1 MPRSVRLLIASAILV
16 LTVPTIASATPA
28 WTTKYR
34 GGWTDPSL
42 CKDNLFNASCTV
54 APHSANMVPVGARP
68 GEADWT
74 DTETNSDM
82 VFLRDHYAIAASYN
96 HFRVLDISNPAAINS
111 PSALISNTSCPGSQ
125 GDLNVFE
132 KGDVH
137 LLFRAQ
143 EGSHNIPNG
152 DLRRTC
158 ETAGAG
164 EVGVGFVGLTVVDI
178 SDLAHPK
185 PIIGVPTCGGSHT
198 ITQYWNNV
206 NNKLYIF
213 SIAGGKGTSAPQ
225 WGLDCSA
232 ITVTG
237 ARIDTIEVPL
247 DHPEDAHLL
256 TGFIPTGGT
265 ATGCHDVNT
274 FEELHYLLMSCAQ
287 GSLASLVDVSD
298 IEHPVV
304 KWTFTYPG
312 LQTMHTGDFSWG
324 GRYVYFN
331 GEPGG
336 GNAAQ
341 CEYQDDPVLYTQFIL
356 ELQTGKL
363 VGQLHV
369 PRPQGAQT
377 GATENCT
384 IHEINMVPSLD
395 RNLMAASCYTCGMM
409 LFDLTNPRAP
419 REIAW
424 VDPETAPSAAAQM
437 LPAGAPANGS
447 GCWTGYWYN
456 GYMYCQELAW
466 GLHVWTTTES
476 FKQRAVTF
484 TELNPETTP
493 NRFRCTVSF
502 SGGPKRAGK
511 AVKLTATVRVHGGA
525 EAPSQPAKGVKVSI
539 KAPGFFK
546 QLTTSL
552 AGTASVKVKASK
564 RGKLQVSA
572 PELENMLGCSAP
584 AKSIARKLA
593 RR

>member
-1 MPRSVRLLIASAILV
+1 MPRSVRLLIASAILA
-16 LTVPTIASATPA
+16 LIVPAAASATPA

-42 CKDNLFNASCTV
+42 CHDNKSNTSCAV
-54 APHSANMVPVGARP
+54 APHSPNMVPVGARP
-68 GEADWT
+68 GEPDWA

-82 VFLRDHYAIAASYN
+82 VFIDHYAIAASYN

-111 PSALISNTSCPGSQ
+111 PGALVSNTSCPGSQ
-125 GDLNVFE
+125 GDLNIFRRGGVQ
-132 KGDVH
+132 

-158 ETAGAG
+158 ETAGPG
-164 EVGVGFVGLTVVDI
+164 ETGVGFVGLTIFDI
-178 SDLAHPK
+178 RDLAHPK

-198 ITQYWNNV
+198 ITQYWNDLT
-206 NNKLYIF
+206 NKLYIF

-232 ITVTG
+232 GVVTG

-247 DHPEDAHLL
+247 DHPERARIV
-256 TGFIPTGGT
+256 GFIPTGGT
-265 ATGCHDVNT
+265 ATGCHDVNV

-298 IEHPVV
+298 VSNPKV

-312 LQTMHTGDFSWG
+312 LATMHTGDFSWG
-324 GRYVYFN
+324 GKHVYFN

-336 GNAAQ
+336 GSGAE
-341 CEYQDDPVLYTQFIL
+341 CSYDDDGIKYTQFIL

-363 VGQLHV
+363 VGQLQM
-369 PRPQGAQT
+369 PRPQGVEA

-384 IHEINMVPSLD
+384 IHEINMVPTLD
-395 RNLMAASCYTCGMM
+395 RNIMAASCYTCGMM
-409 LFDLTNPRAP
+409 LFDLTNPRAA
-419 REIAW
+419 REIGW
-424 VDPETAPSAAAQM
+424 VDLETAPSTAAQG

-456 GYMYCQELAW
+456 GYLYCQELAW
-466 GLHVWTTTES
+466 GLHIWTTTEP
-476 FKQRAVTF
+476 FKQRALTF

-493 NRFRCTVSF
+493 NRFRCGVTVT
-502 SGGPKRAGK
+502 GGPKKAGK
-511 AVKLTATVRVHGGA
+511 AAKANVRVLAHGGP
-525 EAPSQPAKGVKVSI
+525 EAPSQAAKGVRVVV
-539 KAPGFFK
+539 KAPGFYK
-546 QLTTSL
+546 EVTTSL

-564 RGKLQVSA
+564 RGKLQVSV
-572 PELENMLGCSAP
+572 PELENLLGCAAP
-584 AKSIARKLA
+584 AKTIKRK
-593 RR
+593 